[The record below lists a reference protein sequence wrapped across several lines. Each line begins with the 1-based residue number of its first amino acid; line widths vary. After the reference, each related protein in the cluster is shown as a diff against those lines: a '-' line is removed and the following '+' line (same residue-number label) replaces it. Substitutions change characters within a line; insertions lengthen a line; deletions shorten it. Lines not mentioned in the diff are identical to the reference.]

1 MPKTHYSSSTFMQL
15 APRPNRFA
23 AFLVAAT
30 FASSPVICSSAWA
43 NLVVNG
49 GFEAGATNVSIDPT
63 GGTAVGGGDTY
74 WKDGS
79 LAGWDLGPSSNS
91 PNVIATNHNIFYAS
105 AVNGDPGA
113 AQGGPHSGDL
123 AAVFP
128 NFPLYDGYI
137 SQVVTG
143 LTVGNVYTVSFW
155 LANQIGDNANNYM
168 RVNWGG
174 TIASPGDPITGGTDF
189 TGGTPPLPGAIP
201 VPTDWTYYSF
211 DVTATATSQRLSFIG
226 GNDAAGNLIDDVVVV
241 PVPETSA
248 IGTLTGLGLL
258 ALCAVLR
265 IRRPIPVPVVA

>member
-1 MPKTHYSSSTFMQL
+1 MQP

-23 AFLVAAT
+23 AFLVGAT
-30 FASSPVICSSAWA
+30 FVSSPVICSNAWA

-49 GFEAGATNVSIDPT
+49 GFEAGATTINPV
-63 GGTAVGGGDTY
+63 GGTAVGGGDTA

-91 PNVIATNHNIFYAS
+91 PNVIATNQNIYYATTS
-105 AVNGDPGA
+105 NSDPGA
-113 AQGGPHSGDL
+113 AQGGPHSGEL

-128 NFPLYDGYI
+128 NFPLYNGYI
-137 SQVVTG
+137 SQVITG
-143 LTVGNVYTVSFW
+143 LTVGQIYTVSFW

-211 DVTATATSQRLSFIG
+211 NVTATDTSQRLSFIG

-241 PVPETSA
+241 VPETSA

-265 IRRPIPVPVVA
+265 IRRPVQVPAVA